1 MSFREEDARELRAR
15 AGEWAEE
22 RRGGE
27 FPSLGPTRGSPS
39 LPVNP
44 LIFKQNAQG
53 WRVRVK
59 EEQRLKEDV
68 SAGLKRFGKEEQ

>member
-1 MSFREEDARELRAR
+1 MSLGRRTRELRAR
-15 AGEWAEE
+15 AGEWVEE
-22 RRGGE
+22 RRDGE
-27 FPSLGPTRGSPS
+27 FPSFGPTRGSPS
-39 LPVNP
+39 LPVDP

-68 SAGLKRFGKEEQ
+68 SAGLK